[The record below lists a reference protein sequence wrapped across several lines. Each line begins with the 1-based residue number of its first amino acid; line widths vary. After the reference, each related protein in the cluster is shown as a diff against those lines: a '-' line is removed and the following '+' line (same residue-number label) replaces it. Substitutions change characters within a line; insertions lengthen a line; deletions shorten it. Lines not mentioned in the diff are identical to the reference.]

1 MSPSCK
7 DGARRL
13 GLTVWVFWLQ
23 WRVANGFAMQSGAQ
37 VRGEKNMSLI
47 DKLNSELTA
56 AMRSGDQAAKLAL
69 RAVKTAIREAE
80 VAGTEARSLSDDEIL
95 AVIAKQAKQRRD
107 SIAEFEKGN
116 RPDLVEKEQSELAVL
131 EVYLPQQLERE
142 EIVARARKVIADV
155 GASSTRQMGLVMR
168 PLMEE
173 LQGVADGKLVS
184 QVVQQLLR
192 DAPG

>member
-1 MSPSCK
+1 
-7 DGARRL
+7 
-13 GLTVWVFWLQ
+13 
-23 WRVANGFAMQSGAQ
+23 MQSGAQ

-131 EVYLPQQLERE
+131 EVYLPQQLSRE
-142 EIVARARKVIADV
+142 EIVEHARKVIADV
-155 GASSTRQMGLVMR
+155 GANSPRQMGLVMR

>member
-1 MSPSCK
+1 
-7 DGARRL
+7 
-13 GLTVWVFWLQ
+13 
-23 WRVANGFAMQSGAQ
+23 
-37 VRGEKNMSLI
+37 MSLM
-47 DKLNSELTA
+47 DRLNSDLTA

>member
-1 MSPSCK
+1 
-7 DGARRL
+7 
-13 GLTVWVFWLQ
+13 
-23 WRVANGFAMQSGAQ
+23 MQSGAQ